1 MRGAIPYLLSQV
13 VELMEKVLLI
23 EDNRMV
29 KILHER
35 MLTKA
40 GYQVISAADGEEALR
55 LARRVNPDV
64 ILLDMLLPK
73 VSGHDVLRSLKHDP
87 VTSHIPVI
95 VVTGLSQKNE
105 DRLLSDG
112 AAAFLEKGHLLDS
125 PEPLLHMVR
134 VVLNESKLR
143 KSRAARP
150 EIDLS
155 WSMEEINPAHA
166 ASTQSH
172 GEQGT
177 LGK

>member
-1 MRGAIPYLLSQV
+1 
-13 VELMEKVLLI
+13 MEKVLLI

-73 VSGHDVLRSLKHDP
+73 VSGHDVLRSLKQDR
-87 VTSHIPVI
+87 VTAHIPVI

-105 DRLLSDG
+105 DRLLRDG
-112 AAAFLEKGHLLDS
+112 AAGFIEKGHLLDDAK
-125 PEPLLHMVR
+125 PLLHMIR
-134 VVLNESKLR
+134 VILNESRLK
-143 KSRAARP
+143 KSRARLP
-150 EIDLS
+150 EIELS
-155 WSMEEINPAHA
+155 WSMEEIDPAHA
-166 ASTQSH
+166 ASAQSL
-172 GEQGT
+172 GDQGA
-177 LGK
+177 LSK